1 MVIGVSESVI
11 VIGAGMG
18 GLAAA
23 ALLAARGADVLVLER
38 SDAPGGKLSQAA
50 VDGAAIDAGPTV
62 LTMRDVFEQLFAD
75 AGSSLGDHL
84 RLVPADILARH
95 AWPDGSR
102 LDLFAD
108 MQRSRD
114 AFGAFGGPAAVRAFD
129 GFSAEA
135 KRMHDVLDDPFMRAS
150 RPNPV
155 SLTWRIG
162 MGRIGEIMAIRPY
175 AGMWR
180 ALGRHFA
187 DPRLRQLFGRYATY
201 CGSSPW
207 AAPATLM
214 LIAHVEQRG
223 VWLVEGGMHR
233 IARALERII
242 RARGGRIRYGAH
254 VAEIRV
260 KRGHVQGVRLASGE
274 VIDAGAVIANADP
287 GALAAGLF
295 GDQAR
300 RAAPAVRDKARS
312 LSAVTWLIHAE
323 TDGFPLTRHNVF
335 FSGDYAAE
343 FRDIFRH
350 GRLPH
355 EPTVYVCGQ
364 DRGARLM
371 EPLPNGRERLQ
382 LIVNAP
388 PLGDRRAFTD
398 EEIETCQNRV
408 FALLARSGL
417 TIRASPDRMVI
428 ATPADFE
435 RRFPGTGG
443 AIYGRASHGA
453 MAAFRRP
460 GARTAIAGLY
470 LAGGGVHPGA
480 GLPMA
485 ALSGRQAAQA
495 WEADRVSMRTFRP
508 AAIAGGMS
516 TR

>member
-1 MVIGVSESVI
+1 MRMADESVL

-23 ALLAARGADVLVLER
+23 ALLAARGADVTVLER
-38 SDAPGGKLSQAA
+38 CDAPGGKLSQTQ
-50 VDGAAIDAGPTV
+50 VHGADIDAGPTV
-62 LTMRDVFEQLFAD
+62 LTMRDVFEELFAD
-75 AGSSLGDHL
+75 VGANMADHL

-95 AWPDGSR
+95 AWPDGAR

-108 MQRSRD
+108 PQRNRD
-114 AFGAFGGPAAVRAFD
+114 AFAAFGGVAAARAFD
-129 GFSAEA
+129 GFAAEA
-135 KRMHDVLDDPFMRAS
+135 QRIHDVLDASFMRAS

-162 MGRIGEIMAIRPY
+162 LDRVGEIMAIRPY
-175 AGMWR
+175 ERMWR

-207 AAPATLM
+207 SAPATLM

-233 IARALERII
+233 IARAFERII

-260 KRGHVQGVRLASGE
+260 KRGHVQGVRLASGD
-274 VIDAGAVIANADP
+274 VIEAGAVIANADP

-295 GDQAR
+295 GDLAK
-300 RAAPAVRDKARS
+300 RAAPPVRLGDRS
-312 LSAVTWLIHAE
+312 LSAVTWLINAQTE
-323 TDGFPLTRHNVF
+323 GFPLTRHNVF

-343 FRDIFRH
+343 FRDILRN
-350 GRLPH
+350 GRLPN
-355 EPTVYVCGQ
+355 EPTVYICGQ

-371 EPLPNGRERLQ
+371 EPLPNGQERLQ

-388 PLGDRRAFTD
+388 PHGDRRAFTD
-398 EEIETCQNRV
+398 EEIEACQTRV

-417 TIRASPDRMVI
+417 TIRASPDRMAI
-428 ATPADFE
+428 ATPEDFE

-460 GARTAIAGLY
+460 GARTPIAGLY

-485 ALSGRQAAQA
+485 ALSGRQAALA
-495 WEADRVSMRTFRP
+495 WEADRALMRSYP
-508 AAIAGGMS
+508 QVAIAGGMS